1 VLTAGAAAA
10 AGNLSFLVLQAVRP
24 GATAADPKVVC
35 DTILF
40 NGLTVLIAG
49 GILQ

>member
-1 VLTAGAAAA
+1 MLTAGAAAA

-24 GATAADPKVVC
+24 GAAAIDPKVVC

-40 NGLTVLIAG
+40 LGLTVLIAG